1 MSLSVDMMET
11 AASIVDISSADFM
24 HEVIEASHQ
33 QPVIVDFWAPWCG
46 PCKQLMPL
54 LEDAVTRAGG
64 KVKLAKVNIDQN
76 QAVAAQLR
84 VQSVPTVYAFVGGQP
99 VDGFAGAQPGSAI
112 DDFVQRLV
120 DQAGGGAS
128 VEALLEE
135 AEAAIGARE
144 FEKAAMLFQE
154 ALAAKPE
161 EAAAM
166 AGLIRCLTGMGDF
179 EGARDMSAALTDE
192 MQDTD
197 AVKAALA
204 ALNVAEEARASAE
217 NLGDLEAQTAASP
230 DDPAT
235 LYDLAIAQ
243 FGSGDGEAAIESLLK
258 SMAVD
263 RSWNDDAARL
273 KLLEIFAAL
282 GPASAEVVSG
292 RRKLSSMLFS

>member
-1 MSLSVDMMET
+1 MVLSTDMMEQ
-11 AASIVDISSADFM
+11 AAPIVDVSSADFM
-24 HEVIEASHQ
+24 QEVIEASHQ

-64 KVKLAKVNIDQN
+64 KVKLAKVNIDEN

-99 VDGFAGAQPGSAI
+99 VDGFAGAQPGSAVEA
-112 DDFVQRLV
+112 FVQRLV
-120 DQAGGGAS
+120 DAAGDAPS
-128 VEALLEE
+128 VDDILAE
-135 AEAAIGARE
+135 AETAIGARE

-154 ALAAKPE
+154 ALAAKPD

-166 AGLIRCLTGMGDF
+166 AGLIRCLTGLGDHQ
-179 EGARDMSAALTDE
+179 GARDMAAALTDE
-192 MQDTD
+192 MQEAD

-204 ALNVAEEARASAE
+204 ALDVAEEARASADK
-217 NLGDLEAQTAASP
+217 LADLEAQSAATP
-230 DDPAT
+230 GDPAT
-235 LYDLAIAQ
+235 LYDLALAQ
-243 FGSGDGEAAIESLLK
+243 FGSGNGEAAIDSLLE
-258 SMAVD
+258 SMKLD
-263 RSWNDDAARL
+263 RGWNDDAARI

-282 GPASAEVVSG
+282 GPTAPEVAAG